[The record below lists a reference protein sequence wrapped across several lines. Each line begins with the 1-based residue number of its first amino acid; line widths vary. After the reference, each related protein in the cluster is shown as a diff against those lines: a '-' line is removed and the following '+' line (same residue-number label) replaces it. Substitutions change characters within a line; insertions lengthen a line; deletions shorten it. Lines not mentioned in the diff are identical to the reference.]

1 MVYLLV
7 TIQVGFPEG
16 VINVLSGYGP
26 TAGRAIAYH
35 MDIEKASEVM
45 KIEKLSKDCREFLA

>member
-35 MDIEKASEVM
+35 MDIEKVGFTGSTEVG
-45 KIEKLSKDCREFLA
+45 EL